1 MNHEPLTILA
11 TRHSDTATHHGLF
24 VGLITLDMVYLAQS
38 APQNNQKIVASDYT
52 VCAGGPATNAAVTF
66 SYLGSKDAKYISTVL
81 GVVGDHPIAQLIR
94 TDLATYGVAIADLA
108 PSQTQ
113 PPPVS
118 SIIVSRT
125 GERAVISINA
135 VKNQV
140 AAEKIPADIL
150 QSVDIVLID
159 GHQMAV
165 AQAIAPLAKARNI
178 PVAIDGGSW
187 KPGFETVLP
196 FVDYAI
202 CSANFYPPNCHS
214 TDQVFAYLSD
224 FGIPHIAITQ
234 GEKPIQFLFE
244 GKIDTL
250 EVPQINC
257 VDTLGAGDIFHG
269 AFCYYILQ
277 DNFTNALTSAAK
289 IASGACQSFG
299 TRTWMH
305 TQ

>member
-11 TRHSDTATHHGLF
+11 TRDSDTATHHGLF

-66 SYLGSKDAKYISTVL
+66 SYLGNKDAICISTLL

-94 TDLATYGVAIADLA
+94 TDLATYRVAIADLA

-113 PPPVS
+113 SPPIS

-140 AAEKIPADIL
+140 PPEKIPADIL

-165 AQAIAPLAKARNI
+165 AEAIAPLAKARNI

-214 TDQVFAYLSD
+214 TDQVFAYLSQ
-224 FGIPHIAITQ
+224 FGIPQIAITQ

-250 EVPQINC
+250 EVPQINS

-277 DNFTNALTSAAK
+277 DNFINALASAAK
-289 IASGACQSFG
+289 IASRACQSFG
-299 TRTWMH
+299 TRTWMQ